1 MDPAPALGAA
11 VTPHDAAVAGR
22 SRACR
27 GASVHSCIGAFVHS
41 CLGLSTLSLC
51 LLAAPSAASA
61 DEHYALVIT
70 GAAGGDTY
78 AQKYD
83 TWRIAFVSTL
93 REKLGYDDAHLVVLA
108 DHESAGV
115 ARATRENV
123 QRALADLRQR
133 VTSGDVLLILL
144 IGHGT
149 SLDGEEAKFN
159 LVGPDLSASE
169 WADLIKPIPG
179 RLAFVDTTGGSF
191 PFMRKL
197 AAHGRVV
204 LTATDSAA
212 QQFETVFP
220 EFFVKAFDDPAADL
234 DKNGRVSLWEAFSYA
249 SAGVRQWYDQHGRL
263 PTERPLLGDTGDG
276 VGRDA
281 QSPGADGAIARAT
294 YLEPDAAA
302 SAGGEGASGGLAK
315 KKADLEAQIEALKAR
330 KPTIAP
336 DQYDA
341 ELEKLLTELARVSRQ
356 IRAKT

>member
-1 MDPAPALGAA
+1 MGVAA
-11 VTPHDAAVAGR
+11 SVGTAMTATLDRPAVAGLALAGLLLVPP
-22 SRACR
+22 SLARAADR
-27 GASVHSCIGAFVHS
+27 YAVVISGASGGDAYAEKYDKWR
-41 CLGLSTLSLC
+41 T
-51 LLAAPSAASA
+51 
-61 DEHYALVIT
+61 ALV
-70 GAAGGDTY
+70 AMLKQRFRYPD
-78 AQKYD
+78 D
-83 TWRIAFVSTL
+83 HLFV
-93 REKLGYDDAHLVVLA
+93 LG
-108 DHESAGV
+108 ESEGQNV
-115 ARATRENV
+115 AKATRENV
-123 QRALADLRQR
+123 RKVFGGLRSRLASDDLLF
-133 VTSGDVLLILL
+133 VLL

-149 SLDGEEAKFN
+149 IADADEAKFN
-159 LVGPDLSASE
+159 LVGPDLSSREWSE
-169 WADLIKPIPG
+169 LLKPVPG
-179 RLAFVDTTGGSF
+179 RLVFADTTGGSF

-220 EFFVKAFDDPAADL
+220 EFFVKAFDDPAAAL
-234 DKNGRVSLWEAFSYA
+234 DQN
-249 SAGVRQWYDQHGRL
+249 GRL